1 MRDKILNKTDE
12 IIDII
17 RESDEYKKYLQVSN
31 KLKNHDE
38 IMNLINEIKSL
49 QKEIVKDKS
58 LNKDTTNIDNEINKK
73 LNQLEE
79 YPIYLEYIYLQED
92 LNNSIQLVKEG
103 IENYINSITN

>member
-31 KLKNHDE
+31 KMKNHEE

-49 QKEIVKDKS
+49 QKQLVKDKS
-58 LNKDTTNIDNEINKK
+58 LNRDITNIDNEINKK
-73 LNQLEE
+73 LKQLEE

-92 LNNSIQLVKEG
+92 LDNSIQLVKEG